1 MIAVGTFAAGD
12 TKDGVKTK
20 RAYSLNY
27 GYHPITYDHDFI
39 AHAPTH
45 VVHHEPVI
53 SHAALAHPI
62 VPAIHAPVIAKTS
75 VVSTSV
81 HHVPSASYIATHHAP
96 IVSSAYVAHPPSF
109 VHTSPLLTG
118 FHRR

>member
-12 TKDGVKTK
+12 TKDGVKKK
-20 RAYSLNY
+20 RAYSLDY
-27 GYHPITYDHDFI
+27 AYHPVTYDHDFI

-62 VPAIHAPVIAKTS
+62 VPAIHAPVIEKTS

-81 HHVPSASYIATHHAP
+81 QHPPPASYIATHHAP
-96 IVSSAYVAHPPSF
+96 LVSSAYVAHPPSF
-109 VHTSPLLTG
+109 VHTSPFLTE